1 MRISFKADAAAS
13 KDPQKD
19 ALIKQL
25 TEAASKLGL
34 VVGIPEG
41 NDKPKYGAQKI
52 VLGRPKMAATGI
64 ATFVNYPGGLEAL
77 QKKASEG
84 VEAVKEEFLASC
96 PGYDIKLLDYVLDAP
111 AGSNKQKY
119 QNGWMCD
126 CEQDVVLVDDPLTL
140 TAPSVGARVKLHS
153 LQGKPEHNGV
163 EGEVLEFD
171 ASAGRWKV
179 QLHPDGP
186 VLALKASNLAVEGGI
201 VVEKGV
207 KGKVLETAKDGDT
220 WPEPPSWGGARIDF
234 GGTIGV
240 QWVSKDQFQSLAGVV
255 LPSRQIADPAAAGGK
270 RGMPFKDFC
279 DHKVAKDCNL
289 TPAMVLLLRLY
300 TTWVFVNINSPLR
313 DPDLMDQ
320 KTSHKLGAS
329 VYLLSE
335 AVKQSPATAA
345 DSPEANVPLSL
356 FRGIKERDM
365 PNEFTKLG
373 GTELA
378 PMSTVRTFCD
388 PHMLA
393 VCRIT
398 EFPHRRHWSTCGAD
412 ILRLCAD
419 GRALGCAQIL
429 AGRRQFGAA
438 VAAHPELHG
447 QGRGPDLDLC
457 FPS

>member
-1 MRISFKADAAAS
+1 M
-13 KDPQKD
+13 
-19 ALIKQL
+19 
-25 TEAASKLGL
+25 
-34 VVGIPEG
+34 
-41 NDKPKYGAQKI
+41 
-52 VLGRPKMAATGI
+52 
-64 ATFVNYPGGLEAL
+64 
-77 QKKASEG
+77 
-84 VEAVKEEFLASC
+84 
-96 PGYDIKLLDYVLDAP
+96 
-111 AGSNKQKY
+111 
-119 QNGWMCD
+119 
-126 CEQDVVLVDDPLTL
+126 
-140 TAPSVGARVKLHS
+140 
-153 LQGKPEHNGV
+153 
-163 EGEVLEFD
+163 
-171 ASAGRWKV
+171 
-179 QLHPDGP
+179 
-186 VLALKASNLAVEGGI
+186 LALKASNLAVEGGI

-207 KGKVLETAKDGDT
+207 KGKVLEIAKDGDT
-220 WPEPPSWGGARIDF
+220 WSGPPSWGGARIDF

-255 LPSRQIADPAAAGGK
+255 LPSRQIADPAAPGGK
-270 RGMPFKDFC
+270 RGMTFKDFC

-300 TTWVFVNINSPLR
+300 TTWVFQNINSPLR
-313 DPDLMDQ
+313 DQDLMDQ

-335 AVKQSPATAA
+335 AVKQSRATAA